1 LSRATDSDAGDG
13 RHRLLAAALRLF
25 GEKGF
30 DAVTV
35 REIAAAAEVS
45 IGLIKHHF
53 GSKEGL
59 RAAVD
64 DAFMTQFEE
73 ALSLAPR
80 PRADG
85 KATAEDFAASID
97 DWISRHQDDWP
108 DTVSYFRRALLEE
121 SDWGYALFARFY
133 AIVQE
138 TIARMERRGQLAADV
153 DRDWLPFLMMYLEL
167 GTMLFDPYIRRAI
180 GKSGFD
186 GELWRRRH
194 RAYMSLILRGVAPP
208 KP

>member
-1 LSRATDSDAGDG
+1 MSQATDSEAGDG
-13 RHRLLAAALRLF
+13 RQRLLTAALKLF

-30 DAVTV
+30 NAVTV

-64 DAFMTQFEE
+64 DAFMIQFEE

-80 PRADG
+80 PRAEG
-85 KATAEDFAASID
+85 PATAEDFAASID

-108 DTVSYFRRALLEE
+108 VTVSYFRRALLEE

-138 TIARMERRGQLAADV
+138 TIARMDRRGQLAADV

-167 GTMLFDPYIRRAI
+167 GTMLFDPYIRRAT

-194 RAYMSLILRGVAPP
+194 RAYMNLILRGVAPP